1 MNPVFNRRTALR
13 GAVVLAGLTSLQ
25 GTATETASADGF
37 KELTWKLIR
46 PSSNFQLMPVRVIS
60 GIPTTIGYGKP
71 VAIGPVIV
79 QATCDKNVGPVARS
93 TGCDMI
99 SAVFDLTVVVT
110 DARGLSGRFPVTV
123 QFPRTEVPAT
133 QVEFVFT
140 GTAALT
146 GTGTPPAARNPG
158 PMRITVDRRVTGV
171 TTLYNMKTGAPHQLA
186 SQADLMPPDQDPLI
200 ATIEVR

>member
-13 GAVVLAGLTSLQ
+13 GAVVLAGLTGLPEMAA
-25 GTATETASADGF
+25 GTASADGF
-37 KELTWKLIR
+37 KELTWKLSR
-46 PSSNFQLMPVRVIS
+46 PTSNFQLMPVRVIS

-71 VAIGPVIV
+71 VTIGPVIV
-79 QATCDKNVGPVARS
+79 QAICDKNAGPLVRS

-99 SAVFDLTVVVT
+99 SAVFDLTLVVT

-123 QFPRTEVPAT
+123 RFPRTEVPST

-140 GTAALT
+140 GTATLAAP
-146 GTGTPPAARNPG
+146 GTAPAARNPG
-158 PMRITVDRRVTGV
+158 PTRITVERRAIGV
-171 TTLYNMKTGAPHQLA
+171 TTLYNAATGAANNLA
-186 SQADLMPPDQDPLI
+186 SQADLLPPGQDPLV